1 MDLSVRQPVILFGY
15 PTNGVLSLNN
25 RVYRYNQI
33 DGDDRDV
40 RYYNRYFVGYR
51 QPLFQP
57 NRMKNDLEEAELEL
71 EQSELDYRND
81 VVGMIDDL
89 SNDYYRLMEDAYRQ
103 RVANDYVMKLES
115 ATAAARQVVS
125 ADADRSIE
133 LDQLQV
139 ELANA
144 RESLSQAGSKF
155 RLQAENIKQRLQLT
169 ESDTIAVDPTLEVVP
184 VDVDVERAIELG
196 RTLAPRMRRLAI
208 NLRNSEIRLDETK
221 GNDSFRMNLDFTYGR
236 EVQDPRFSNLW
247 TEPKNSYTIDVSA
260 TVPIWDWGER
270 RHRINAQEFSLD
282 RAQLSIEEAMTQIES
297 NVRSQVR
304 SLEEFGDRV
313 VNMQDTLELA
323 RRNSQST
330 LERYQSGGVALVDLL
345 QTLSREAST
354 ARNFLAA
361 FLGYQR
367 TLLRL
372 KELTY
377 FDFEYNLPVVERFSG
392 AMGR

>member
-1 MDLSVRQPVILFGY
+1 
-15 PTNGVLSLNN
+15 
-25 RVYRYNQI
+25 
-33 DGDDRDV
+33 
-40 RYYNRYFVGYR
+40 
-51 QPLFQP
+51 
-57 NRMKNDLEEAELEL
+57 
-71 EQSELDYRND
+71 
-81 VVGMIDDL
+81 
-89 SNDYYRLMEDAYRQ
+89 
-103 RVANDYVMKLES
+103 
-115 ATAAARQVVS
+115 
-125 ADADRSIE
+125 
-133 LDQLQV
+133 
-139 ELANA
+139 
-144 RESLSQAGSKF
+144 
-155 RLQAENIKQRLQLT
+155 
-169 ESDTIAVDPTLEVVP
+169 
-184 VDVDVERAIELG
+184 
-196 RTLAPRMRRLAI
+196 MRRLAI